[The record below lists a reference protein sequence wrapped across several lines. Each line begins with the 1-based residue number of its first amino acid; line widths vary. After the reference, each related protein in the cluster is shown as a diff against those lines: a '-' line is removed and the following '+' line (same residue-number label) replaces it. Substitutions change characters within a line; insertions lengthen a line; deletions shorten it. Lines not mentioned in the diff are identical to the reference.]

1 LSSPS
6 QNPRLSRAPAASLPP
21 GRHII
26 DHLAPRQ
33 RRG

>member
-1 LSSPS
+1 LPSPAL
-6 QNPRLSRAPAASLPP
+6 NPRLSRAPAASLPP

-26 DHLAPRQ
+26 DHLAARQ